1 MNKFQWVIVVALT
14 LFSAKIYCQASN
26 VELNVLTVGVGF
38 SNIKG
43 HSVLKKR
50 YEKINTF
57 SLGFSVQYNFSSRI
71 AVETGI
77 FLDQRG
83 GDFVAIEREIKQ
95 NPIRLGDTINRLYQ
109 NRFLYFNI
117 PVVFKFNIYRKKT
130 FSLYGNIGGYYAY
143 LIKQLWKEERF
154 DIFTTIEFQTRQ
166 FDHRSTDFGCL
177 LGIEAVIPC
186 SKIISFKLLVNYSRG
201 IRNFIAKEESVKAY
215 HEKIAINI
223 GLSFKLQRSL

>member
-1 MNKFQWVIVVALT
+1 MNKYQWGIVLT
-14 LFSAKIYCQASN
+14 IILFSTKVHGQTSS
-26 VELNVLTVGVGF
+26 VELNVLTVGLGF

-43 HSVLKKR
+43 HSILKDR

-57 SLGFSVQYNFSSRI
+57 SLGFSVQYNFPARMAI
-71 AVETGI
+71 ETGI

-83 GDFVAIEREIKQ
+83 GDFIAMEREIKQ

-117 PVVFKFNIYRKKT
+117 PIVFKVNIYRKKT

-154 DIFTTIEFQTRQ
+154 DVFTTVEPQTRQ
-166 FDHRSTDFGCL
+166 FDYRTADFGWL
-177 LGIEAVIPC
+177 IGLEAVIPC
-186 SKIISFKLLVNYSRG
+186 SKITSLKILVNYSRG
-201 IRNFIAKEESVKAY
+201 TRNFIAKEELINAY
-215 HEKIAINI
+215 HEKTSINI
-223 GLSFKLQRSL
+223 GFSFKLQRP